1 MTTRL
6 EGALKREL
14 SLNGKTYTLTITP
27 EGLNLAPRVGKL
39 ASASASSAAPVASG
53 LQQASR

>member
-1 MTTRL
+1 M
-6 EGALKREL
+6 KREL